1 MNGEKDILG
10 FHPGSPFQ
18 LAAECNGAAA
28 LLRDGHDKRLFLACA
43 KAIDQM
49 RAEIKKLRCSKP

>member
-1 MNGEKDILG
+1 MNGAKDILG

-28 LLRDGHDKRLFLACA
+28 LLEDSPNKRLFLACA
-43 KAIDQM
+43 KAIDEM
-49 RAEIKKLRCSKP
+49 RAEIKFLRVNKP